1 MNKGQLVF
9 AGLLAV
15 VAAELL
21 SVEVVYTDRSVMAYE
36 ASDEAL
42 RELSNELERAGA
54 VAMRDMNEEVWK

>member
-54 VAMRDMNEEVWK
+54 VAMRDMSEEVWK